1 MSKQHTERN
10 ILHSGQACDK
20 TSLRSLLL
28 KQRAS
33 LTPAQVTSF
42 GQQAQRHLLE
52 HRAWQEAR
60 QVLLYMP
67 VRNEMPTDA
76 LLQDAWARGIDVL
89 LPRCIPQCDGE
100 MCLAACSCEGDLVA
114 GRYGIAEPDPASCPA
129 VDLEHGSF
137 SPDIAIIPGVGFDRN
152 GTRLGFGAGYYD
164 RFLSLP
170 AMQSTLLI
178 GLAYSFQ
185 VLHTLPADPWDRPVT
200 ALCTEEALTWL

>member
-1 MSKQHTERN
+1 MSKQHPDQNHE
-10 ILHSGQACDK
+10 ACAVCDK
-20 TSLRSLLL
+20 AALRRMLITKRTELSPS
-28 KQRAS
+28 QIASYGARAQ
-33 LTPAQVTSF
+33 L
-42 GQQAQRHLLE
+42 HLLE
-52 HRAWQEAR
+52 HRSWQDAR

-67 VRNEMPTDA
+67 VRNEVPTGA
-76 LLQDAWARGIDVL
+76 LLKDAWARGIEVL

-100 MCLAACSCEGDLVA
+100 MCLAPCTCEGDLVA
-114 GRYGIAEPDPASCPA
+114 GRYGIAEPDPANCPA
-129 VDLEHGSF
+129 VDLESGSF
-137 SPDIAIIPGVGFDRN
+137 SPDIAIIPGVGFDRS

-185 VLHTLPADPWDRPVT
+185 VLPTLPSDPWDRPVT